1 MHCDVSAPAR
11 APFLQTP
18 EALIDEVGLSDA
30 GFRLLQAMVKLP
42 PRNGRNSDAVA
53 RGLGMGKEKT
63 NAARKSLREHGHWHA
78 RKRQNGEGRIRDQ
91 RMVSLVPLRTKAEVE
106 AGWAAAEE
114 AVRLGKDTEQ
124 SRRLGVRILNSAQWQ
139 PKPAAGCSAP
149 RPARRRPLEGRQT
162 DVDQTPLPVPTP
174 KPAPQGKPDRQAG
187 PSALTGPLASYAE
200 RAEAVLIRLRRTT
213 PELALSVD
221 DARELAQ
228 IAGHYLLRGEGPETI
243 RAVVVQGLPPEGV
256 RSPRGFVRQRLLRY
270 LPPLPAWAKPDL
282 RKPEKPGP
290 VPTAPDVPVTR
301 SGGPADLIR
310 QGRGWRAAMQ
320 AAARET

>member
-1 MHCDVSAPAR
+1 M
-11 APFLQTP
+11 
-18 EALIDEVGLSDA
+18 IDEVGLSDA
-30 GFRLLQAMVKLP
+30 GLRLLQAMVKLA

-53 RGLGMGKEKT
+53 KGLGMGKEKT

-78 RKRQNGEGRIRDQ
+78 RKRQNREGQIRDQ
-91 RMVSLVPLRTKAEVE
+91 RMASLVPLRTEAEVE

-114 AVRLGKDTEQ
+114 AARLGKDTDQ

-139 PKPAAGCSAP
+139 AKPAAGSAGS
-149 RPARRRPLEGRQT
+149 RPAWRRPPEGHET
-162 DVDQTPLPVPTP
+162 DVVQTPLPVPTP
-174 KPAPQGKPDRQAG
+174 KPAPQGKPDREAG
-187 PSALTGPLASYAE
+187 LSALTGPLASYAE
-200 RAEAVLIRLRRTT
+200 RAEGVLMRLRRTT
-213 PELALSVD
+213 PELVLSAA

-243 RAVVVQGLPPEGV
+243 RAVVAQGLPPEGV

-270 LPPLPAWAKPDL
+270 MPPLPAWAKPDL
-282 RKPEKPGP
+282 RKAERPGP

-301 SGGPADLIR
+301 AGGPADLIR

-320 AAARET
+320 AASG